1 MKTPF
6 VQFGTSRFLQAHADL
21 FISEALARQAAPGYI
36 TVVQTTGSAERSG
49 RLAAL
54 TQPGGYPVVIRGL
67 VDGKPVDMM
76 ERVTSVKRALSTNAD
91 WDAIRDI
98 VAGEAEFLISN
109 TGDTGYD
116 VSGDDLSARV
126 PRSFPGKLLLLLK
139 ARFDAGGK
147 PLTVLPCELVSRNGD
162 VLKAIVLKLA
172 HERLGDARFSTWL
185 ANDTI
190 WANTLVDRIVSEP
203 IEPAGAV
210 AEPYALWAIERQTGL
225 KAPCEHECV
234 LMVDDLAPYEKLK
247 LHILN
252 LGHTVL
258 ADIWLRERRDPGE
271 TVRRILADTRI
282 LEHLDQIYRT
292 EVVPAFAAN
301 GLGKQASDYVETTL
315 ERFRNPFLDH
325 RLADIANHHPEK
337 IIRRIADFRRWS
349 PDIAMPMLSA
359 ICDQRPSSE
368 R

>member
-21 FISEALARQAAPGYI
+21 FISEALDRQAAPGGI

-54 TQPGGYPVVIRGL
+54 SQPGGFPVVIRGL
-67 VDGKPVDMM
+67 VDGKPVN
-76 ERVTSVKRALSTNAD
+76 RKQRITSVTRGLSTQENWND
-91 WDAIRDI
+91 IRNI
-98 VAGEAEFLISN
+98 VAEEAEFLISN

-116 VSGDDLSARV
+116 ISGDDLSAPV
-126 PRSFPGKLLLLLK
+126 PRSFPGKLLLLLR
-139 ARFDAGGK
+139 ARFDAGGE

-162 VLKAIVLKLA
+162 ALKAIVVDLA
-172 HERLGDARFSTWL
+172 RQRLDDARFSGWL
-185 ANDTI
+185 ANDII

-210 AEPYALWAIERQTGL
+210 AEPYALWAIEKQPGL
-225 KAPCEHECV
+225 PAPCEHECV
-234 LMVDDLAPYEKLK
+234 LMVDDLTPYEKLK

-271 TVRRILADTRI
+271 TVRQIVADPGI
-282 LEHLDQIYRT
+282 SEQLDEIYGQ
-292 EVVPAFAAN
+292 EVIPAFAAN
-301 GLGKQASDYVETTL
+301 GLGQKASCYVETTL

-337 IIRRIADFRRWS
+337 IRRRIAELHRWS
-349 PDIAMPMLSA
+349 PDVATPRLRA
-359 ICDQRPSSE
+359 ISDQ
-368 R
+368 